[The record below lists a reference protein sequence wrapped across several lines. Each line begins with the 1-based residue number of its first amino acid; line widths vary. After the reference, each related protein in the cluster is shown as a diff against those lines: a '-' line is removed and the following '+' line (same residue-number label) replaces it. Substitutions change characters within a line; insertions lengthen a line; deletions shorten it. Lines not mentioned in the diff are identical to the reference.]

1 MPKTDPRIDAY
12 IEQAADFAK
21 PILLHIRGLVHQACP
36 EITETMKWSFPHF
49 DYKGIVCSMAAFKRH
64 CAFGFR
70 KQSLL
75 ESDAFPK
82 EKTAMGS
89 FGRITSLKDL
99 PADSEMISLIKKA
112 VALNEAGIKAE
123 KKKPQPPKE
132 LKVPEA
138 LAAALAKNKKARA
151 AFDTL
156 SYSHRKEYIEWI
168 EGAKTEPTRLKRIAT
183 TLEWITEGKSLNWKY
198 ERPKK

>member
-151 AFDTL
+151 VFDKL

>member
-21 PILLHIRGLVHQACP
+21 PILLHIRSLVHQACP

-151 AFDTL
+151 AFDKL

>member
-36 EITETMKWSFPHF
+36 EIKETMKWSFPHF

-123 KKKPQPPKE
+123 KKQPQPPKE

-151 AFDTL
+151 AFDKL

>member
-138 LAAALAKNKKARA
+138 LAAALAKNKKALA
-151 AFDTL
+151 AFDKL

-168 EGAKTEPTRLKRIAT
+168 EGAKTEPTRLKSIAT

-198 ERPKK
+198 ERP

>member
-36 EITETMKWSFPHF
+36 EIKETMKWSFPHF

-99 PADSEMISLIKKA
+99 PADSEMI
-112 VALNEAGIKAE
+112 
-123 KKKPQPPKE
+123 
-132 LKVPEA
+132 
-138 LAAALAKNKKARA
+138 
-151 AFDTL
+151 
-156 SYSHRKEYIEWI
+156 
-168 EGAKTEPTRLKRIAT
+168 
-183 TLEWITEGKSLNWKY
+183 
-198 ERPKK
+198 

>member
-123 KKKPQPPKE
+123 KKQPQPPKE

-151 AFDTL
+151 AFDKL

>member
-138 LAAALAKNKKARA
+138 LAAALAKNKKALA
-151 AFDTL
+151 AFDKL

-198 ERPKK
+198 ERP

>member
-151 AFDTL
+151 AFDKL